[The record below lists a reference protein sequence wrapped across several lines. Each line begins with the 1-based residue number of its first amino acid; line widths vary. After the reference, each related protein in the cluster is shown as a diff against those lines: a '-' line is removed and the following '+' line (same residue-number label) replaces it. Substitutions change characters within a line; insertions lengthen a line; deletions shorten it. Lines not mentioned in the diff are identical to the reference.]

1 MSKKLR
7 AVLLFAVV
15 LGICLLPSCGGGKY
29 SDEEIRTALDE
40 LLPKSY
46 ELNEIYFGEGL
57 PHTEDEA
64 AVEAFYNS
72 FDTDVSTLSYV
83 PVAAD
88 CGYGNETELREATLA
103 VFSDAYAETLFSRA
117 FTGITA
123 VINEGYEQEYVTSA
137 MYARYLEQAGVLTVR
152 INLKEEALPLGR
164 VYDTSTM
171 EIIRQRDNRVT
182 VVLSGYVNGVED
194 CTAEITLVLEED
206 GWRLDSPT
214 Y

>member
-1 MSKKLR
+1 MAKTYR
-7 AVLLFAVV
+7 AVLSLLLAAVF
-15 LGICLLPSCGGGKY
+15 LLPSCGSAKY
-29 SDEEIRTALDE
+29 SEDEIRAALDE
-40 LLPKSY
+40 LLPPSY
-46 ELNEIYFGEGL
+46 ALNEIYFGEGL

-88 CGYGNETELREATLA
+88 CGYANETELREATLA
-103 VFSDAYAETLFSRA
+103 VFSDAYAEALFSRA

-123 VINEGYEQEYVTSA
+123 ILNEGTEQEMLTNA
-137 MYARYLEQAGVLTVR
+137 TYARYLEQNGVLTVR
-152 INLKEEALPLGR
+152 INLKSEALPLGR
-164 VYDTSTM
+164 TYDTSTM
-171 EIIRQRDNRVT
+171 EIVRQRDNRVT
-182 VVLSGYVNGVED
+182 VALTGYLDGAED
-194 CTAEITLVLEED
+194 CTAEITLVKEED